1 MVKIAIIGSG
11 LAGIS
16 TALLLKDQADIT
28 LFEKA
33 RGVSGRMSTRMADPY
48 LFDHGAQYFT
58 VRTDA
63 FRSFVHPL
71 LDAGVIAR
79 WNANYVELDRD
90 KIIKYKDWAKEEP
103 RYVGIPRMNSVNK
116 YLARNLK
123 IKVNTKIKKLEKGG
137 TWSLL
142 DDEGNKYSEFDWVI
156 TAIPPR
162 QVAELLPDS
171 FKYHEDI
178 KKIKMQP
185 SFSLMLGFK
194 KELNIDFDAA
204 KIINSDISW
213 ISIDSRKPF
222 RNNYFAL
229 IVQSSAKY
237 AAQNIRGDKTRV
249 MEHLIQETSD
259 ILSQDLNSAV
269 HKNIHG
275 WLYANAVDQ
284 GKNAEFFDID
294 EKLAVCGDWCC
305 GGRVEGAFLS
315 AYNLAKIFRENYF

>member
-71 LDAGVIAR
+71 LEAGVVAR

-90 KIIKYKDWAKEEP
+90 KIIKYKDWAEEEP
-103 RYVGIPRMNSVNK
+103 RYVGVPRMNSINK

-123 IKVNTKIKKLEKGG
+123 IKVNTRIKKLEKGAS
-137 TWSLL
+137 WSLL
-142 DDEGNKYSEFDWVI
+142 DEEGNKYSEFDWVI
-156 TAIPPR
+156 AAIPPL

-171 FKYHEDI
+171 FKYYKDI
-178 KKIKMQP
+178 KNIEMHP
-185 SFSLMLGFK
+185 SFSLMLGFE
-194 KELNIDFDAA
+194 KEVNITFDAA

-222 RNNYFAL
+222 RNNYFA
-229 IVQSSAKY
+229 IIAQSSAEY
-237 AAQNIRGDKTRV
+237 AAQNIGGDKTHV
-249 MEHLIQETSD
+249 MEYLIQETSD
-259 ILSQDLNSAV
+259 VLSQDLNSAV

-275 WLYANAVDQ
+275 WLYANAVDK
-284 GKNAEFFDID
+284 GKNVEFFDID
-294 EKLAVCGDWCC
+294 EKIAVCGDWCC

-315 AYNLAKIFRENYF
+315 AYNLAKIFKEHYF

>member
-1 MVKIAIIGSG
+1 MIKIAIIGSG

-16 TALLLKDQADIT
+16 TAILLKDQADIT

-71 LDAGVIAR
+71 LEEGVIAR
-79 WNANYVELDRD
+79 WNANYVELDRN

-103 RYVGIPRMNSVNK
+103 RYVGVPKMNSVNK

-123 IKVNTKIKKLEKGG
+123 IKVNTKIKKLEKGA

-162 QVAELLPDS
+162 QVTELLPDS

-178 KKIKMQP
+178 KKIEMHP

-204 KIINSDISW
+204 KIINSDVSW

-229 IVQSSAKY
+229 IAQSSAEY
-237 AAQNIRGDKTRV
+237 AAQNIRRDKTHV
-249 MEHLIQETSD
+249 IEYLIQETSD
-259 ILSQDLNSAV
+259 VLSQDLKSAV

-275 WLYANAVDQ
+275 WLYANAVDH
-284 GKNAEFFDID
+284 GKNVEFFDID
-294 EKLAVCGDWCC
+294 EKLAVCGDWCS

-315 AYNLAKIFRENYF
+315 AYNLAKIFKEHNF

>member
-1 MVKIAIIGSG
+1 MNKIAIVGSG

-16 TALLLKDQADIT
+16 AALLLKDQAEIT

-58 VRTDA
+58 VRTDT
-63 FRSFVHPL
+63 FRSFVNPL
-71 LDAGVIAR
+71 LEAGVIAR
-79 WNANYVELDRD
+79 WDANYVELDRD
-90 KIIKYKDWAKEEP
+90 KIIKYKDWAKEDP
-103 RYVGIPRMNSVNK
+103 RYVGIPRMNSINK
-116 YLARNLK
+116 HLARNLK
-123 IKVNTKIKKLEKGG
+123 VKVSTKIEKLEKGAN
-137 TWSLL
+137 WSLI
-142 DDEGNKYSEFDWVI
+142 DDEGNKFSEFDWVI
-156 TAIPPR
+156 TAIPPL

-178 KKIKMQP
+178 KNIKMYP
-185 SFSLMLGFK
+185 SFSLMLGFE
-194 KELNIDFDAA
+194 KEVNINFDAA
-204 KIINSDISW
+204 KIRNSDISW
-213 ISIDSRKPF
+213 VSIDSSKPF

-229 IVQSSAKY
+229 VAQSSTQY
-237 AAQNIRGDKTRV
+237 AAQNIRGDKTHV
-249 MEHLIQETSD
+249 MEYLIQETSD
-259 ILSQDLNSAV
+259 VLSQDLKSAV

-284 GKNAEFFDID
+284 GKNVEFFDID

-315 AYNLAKIFRENYF
+315 AYNLAKIFKEHYF

>member
-79 WNANYVELDRD
+79 WNANYVELDRN
-90 KIIKYKDWAKEEP
+90 KIIKYKDWAKEDP
-103 RYVGIPRMNSVNK
+103 RYVGVPRMNSVNK

-123 IKVNTKIKKLEKGG
+123 IKVNTKIKKLEKGA

-162 QVAELLPDS
+162 QVTELLPDS

-178 KKIKMQP
+178 KKIEMHP

-204 KIINSDISW
+204 KIINSDVSW

-229 IVQSSAKY
+229 IAQSSAEY
-237 AAQNIRGDKTRV
+237 AAQNIRGDKTHV
-249 MEHLIQETSD
+249 MEYLIQETSD
-259 ILSQDLNSAV
+259 VISQDLKGAV

-275 WLYANAVDQ
+275 WLYANAVDE
-284 GKNAEFFDID
+284 GKNVEFFDID

-315 AYNLAKIFRENYF
+315 AYNLAKIFKEHYF

>member
-79 WNANYVELDRD
+79 WNANYVELDRN

-123 IKVNTKIKKLEKGG
+123 IKVNTKIKKLEKGA

-162 QVAELLPDS
+162 QVTELLPDS

-178 KKIKMQP
+178 KKIEMHP

-229 IVQSSAKY
+229 IAQSSAEY
-237 AAQNIRGDKTRV
+237 AAQNIRGDKTHV
-249 MEHLIQETSD
+249 MEYLIQETSD
-259 ILSQDLNSAV
+259 VLSQDLKSAV

-275 WLYANAVDQ
+275 WLYANAVDE
-284 GKNAEFFDID
+284 GKNVEFFDID

-315 AYNLAKIFRENYF
+315 AYNLAKIFKDHYF

>member
-71 LDAGVIAR
+71 LEAGVIAR

-171 FKYHEDI
+171 FKYHEAI
-178 KKIKMQP
+178 KNIEMHP
-185 SFSLMLGFK
+185 SFSLMLGFN

-229 IVQSSAKY
+229 LIQSSAKY
-237 AAQNIRGDKTRV
+237 AAQNIRGDKTHV

-259 ILSQDLNSAV
+259 VLSQDLKSAV

>member
-33 RGVSGRMSTRMADPY
+33 RGVSGRMSTRMAGPY

-71 LDAGVIAR
+71 LEAGVIAR
-79 WNANYVELDRD
+79 WNANFVELDRN
-90 KIIKYKDWAKEEP
+90 KIIESKDWAKEDP
-103 RYVGIPRMNSVNK
+103 RYVGVPKMNSINK

-123 IKVNTKIKKLEKGG
+123 IKVNTKITKLDKSAS
-137 TWSLL
+137 WSLL
-142 DDEGNKYSEFDWVI
+142 DDKGNKYSEFDWVI
-156 TAIPPR
+156 AAIPPL
-162 QVAELLPDS
+162 QVVELLPDS
-171 FKYHEDI
+171 FKYYKDI
-178 KKIKMQP
+178 KNIEMHP
-185 SFSLMLGFK
+185 SFSLMLGFE
-194 KELNIDFDAA
+194 KEVNITFDAA

-229 IVQSSAKY
+229 IAQSSAEY
-237 AAQNIRGDKTRV
+237 AAQNIRGDKTHV
-249 MEHLIQETSD
+249 MEYLIQETSD
-259 ILSQDLNSAV
+259 VLSQDLKSAV

-275 WLYANAVDQ
+275 WLYANAIDE
-284 GKNAEFFDID
+284 GKNVEFFDID

-315 AYNLAKIFRENYF
+315 AYNLAKVFKEQYF